1 MFSLFFAL
9 STFFYTSF
17 PDGHVMPNRLDR
29 TGWKAMTNTYENDY
43 EAQKAIDGDNGSFW
57 ISQYSSGTLL
67 PSGETICI
75 YFDLQEPREFASF
88 SLLTKQNDPQ
98 GDNNRKN
105 GRIQK
110 YKIYVGNDTSVIN
123 QAKKRLNPEVTAQSR
138 LGRSYASFAKVS
150 AVRLS
155 TWSCLSLPQ

>member
-29 TGWKAMTNTYENDY
+29 TDWKAMTNTYENGN

-57 ISQYSSGTLL
+57 ISQYKSGQAL

-75 YFDLQEPREFASF
+75 YFDLKEPREFASF
-88 SLLTKQNDPQ
+88 SLLTKQNIPQ
-98 GDNNRKN
+98 NDGQKN
-105 GRIQK
+105 GKIQR
-110 YKIYVGNDTSVIN
+110 YKIYVGNDTSVIE
-123 QAKKRLNPEVTAQSR
+123 QAKKQKNDYVL
-138 LGRSYASFAKVS
+138 
-150 AVRLS
+150 
-155 TWSCLSLPQ
+155 